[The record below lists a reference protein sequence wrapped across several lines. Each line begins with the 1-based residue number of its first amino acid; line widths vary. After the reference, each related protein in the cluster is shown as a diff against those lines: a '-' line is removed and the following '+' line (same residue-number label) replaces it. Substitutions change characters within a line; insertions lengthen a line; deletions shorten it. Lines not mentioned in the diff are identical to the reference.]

1 MVGYWLYRVQYW
13 DYRNVQGDE
22 EMAPGITPS
31 EWVVESSGYYIV
43 VLHGYDDRRR
53 VLHKSIS

>member
-1 MVGYWLYRVQYW
+1 M
-13 DYRNVQGDE
+13 QGDE